1 MLKLSGYCGAGVCMS
16 KWLQGTGLH
25 RVGEVKGLND
35 EARCSDQLK
44 QLQAEDATTPCLLV

>member
-1 MLKLSGYCGAGVCMS
+1 MCMS

-25 RVGEVKGLND
+25 RVGEVQGLND

-44 QLQAEDATTPCLLV
+44 QLQAEDATTLCLPV